1 VGTLFVNATELERF
15 IEARAIVLPEPFNGE
30 TCALEPLEPLRRR
43 LRSAGLV
50 MLGETNHFIHE
61 KSDFRLLL
69 SRVLMSEG
77 WSCFLEELGHSDGIR
92 VNRFLQSGDERE
104 LEHLPSFGYTAHLRS
119 DRDDRPGGIL
129 KSESYPTE
137 AFLWEQKRFY
147 SGLRSE
153 VLRKGGEVH
162 LAGIDIDGLP
172 GGSYEDI
179 ADLIPAMATKLHP
192 FLQALRR
199 VPNESA
205 GDEANRL
212 RTALRLLPE
221 DWPHEIADSVRALS
235 ESLEYIAMT
244 YCAQSYDAVRPGM
257 AFRESAMKRRFQA
270 AKANFAE
277 ARLVLMAHALHLA
290 KNDAAIKAGGVG
302 PGGGQTSSL
311 GHWLTQEGKEVA
323 FSVWM
328 LYGAGEDSQP
338 LANLPRQAN
347 FPTHSLNAMLARQG
361 KGLLFFPADAPEL
374 FRPPCVVGHMYNALF
389 ETSLLEQTDA
399 VVFLPKVTPLRRA

>member
-1 VGTLFVNATELERF
+1 MRGAVREDHRRHARCDPRQAGDDAEVAGHADREIPEDPVGPGPDVPRGARSRAADRRHPAQARSELGRHRQRSERLAPGGVGTLFVNATELERF

-77 WSCFLEELGHSDGIR
+77 WSCFLEELGHCDGIR

-192 FLQALRR
+192 
-199 VPNESA
+199 
-205 GDEANRL
+205 
-212 RTALRLLPE
+212 
-221 DWPHEIADSVRALS
+221 
-235 ESLEYIAMT
+235 
-244 YCAQSYDAVRPGM
+244 
-257 AFRESAMKRRFQA
+257 
-270 AKANFAE
+270 
-277 ARLVLMAHALHLA
+277 
-290 KNDAAIKAGGVG
+290 
-302 PGGGQTSSL
+302 
-311 GHWLTQEGKEVA
+311 
-323 FSVWM
+323 
-328 LYGAGEDSQP
+328 
-338 LANLPRQAN
+338 
-347 FPTHSLNAMLARQG
+347 
-361 KGLLFFPADAPEL
+361 
-374 FRPPCVVGHMYNALF
+374 
-389 ETSLLEQTDA
+389 
-399 VVFLPKVTPLRRA
+399 